1 MNKDNEDMSEEDIL
15 KASEAYL
22 IFVQRFG
29 EYVKEMN
36 PELWHRAREYAADF
50 TKVTG
55 VTIELVCNPLYV
67 SFNIIII
74 HVSYKHFEYPSF
86 RCSRCTIDQ
95 HGVFG

>member
-55 VTIELVCNPLYV
+55 VTIELVDNDEDENDRD
-67 SFNIIII
+67 S
-74 HVSYKHFEYPSF
+74 KHKNGA
-86 RCSRCTIDQ
+86 D
-95 HGVFG
+95 

>member
-1 MNKDNEDMSEEDIL
+1 MNKNNKDNEDMSEEDIL

-55 VTIELVCNPLYV
+55 VTIELVDNDEDEKDDR
-67 SFNIIII
+67 NNE
-74 HVSYKHFEYPSF
+74 HKNGA
-86 RCSRCTIDQ
+86 D
-95 HGVFG
+95 